1 MFADRVV
8 PLLATDYPMRSEHF
22 FSGELAMRNRMYER
36 GDWSHPDGSG
46 LVGWVKTAGRSPIAY
61 LQPGHGPAAYA
72 NPSFRKLLANA
83 IRWVA
88 SDDAHQWASDNA
100 TSLR

>member
-1 MFADRVV
+1 
-8 PLLATDYPMRSEHF
+8 
-22 FSGELAMRNRMYER
+22 MRNRMYER

-46 LVGWVKTAGRSPIAY
+46 LVGWVKTACRSPIAY

-100 TSLR
+100 TSLC